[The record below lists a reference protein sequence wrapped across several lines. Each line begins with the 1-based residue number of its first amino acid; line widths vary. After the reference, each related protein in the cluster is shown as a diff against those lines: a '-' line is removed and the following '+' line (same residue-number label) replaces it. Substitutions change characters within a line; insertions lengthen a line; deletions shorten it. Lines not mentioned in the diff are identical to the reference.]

1 MARGP
6 GELPLRGDDVG
17 RFLPWIV
24 GLVVYLTALVLV
36 AALVLEDTAQRFEAG
51 LTGTLTLELPA
62 DTSADDA
69 AALAEALQRRDDI
82 ARARVLGKSDI
93 AELLEPWLGGEDI
106 TGLPLPVL
114 IDLRL
119 PTGGGDIDALRKALA
134 ALSPEARLEDHALW
148 RAQFI
153 DRLRIAELVALG
165 IIAINTVVGIVAV
178 IFAIRTGLIIHQRI
192 ITLLH
197 GIGASGGYIA
207 RQFQRHAFRQGS
219 WGALGGLALLA
230 LTLLALA
237 AIGGGGE
244 TLAGL
249 ELLSPSTLGWIALVP
264 LATVLI
270 TMITARLTV
279 LRLLAK
285 MP

>member
-36 AALVLEDTAQRFEAG
+36 AALVLEDTARRFEAG

-62 DTSADDA
+62 DTPAEEA
-69 AALAEALQRRDDI
+69 AVLAEALQQREDI
-82 ARARVLGKSDI
+82 ARARVLDRDDM
-93 AELLEPWLGGEDI
+93 AALLEPWLGGEDVA
-106 TGLPLPVL
+106 GLPLPVL
-114 IDLRL
+114 VDLRL
-119 PTGGGDIDALRKALA
+119 PTGGADIEAIRAALA
-134 ALSPEARLEDHALW
+134 TLAPEARLEDHALW
-148 RAQFI
+148 RARFI

-165 IIAINTVVGIVAV
+165 IIAINAVVGVVAV

-230 LTLLALA
+230 LTLLALSV
-237 AIGGGGE
+237 IGGEGE

-249 ELLSPSTLGWIALVP
+249 ALLSPTTLGWIALVP
-264 LATVLI
+264 LATVII
-270 TMITARLTV
+270 TMVTARLTV